1 MNPNPAE
8 LWAPP
13 WSALWGPCTQSTH
26 RPCVSTSLLL
36 WVPMQSF
43 LAAHS
48 ISSHS
53 DKPGAAA
60 RGWCGSSAGGWGS
73 LGRGV
78 PTHGAR
84 PRLRDPV
91 STARNGTQGWRGNTC
106 LSQRVLLAL
115 PISPGKI
122 HRHIAFPSS
131 QMDDAP
137 GPRVHH
143 KTGTPTP
150 CLAQEPIT
158 LKEKEGERGRKTLS
172 AYLRV

>member
-1 MNPNPAE
+1 MSAPLFCFWSLCEAFWQHIQHPPTATNPE
-8 LWAPP
+8 L
-13 WSALWGPCTQSTH
+13 Q
-26 RPCVSTSLLL
+26 
-36 WVPMQSF
+36 
-43 LAAHS
+43 
-48 ISSHS
+48 
-53 DKPGAAA
+53 PGGGVGA
-60 RGWCGSSAGGWGS
+60 RLVAGGS
-73 LGRGV
+73 LSRGV
-78 PTHGAR
+78 PTHGAQ

-106 LSQRVLLAL
+106 LSQSVLLAL
-115 PISPGKI
+115 PIGPSKI

-131 QMDDAP
+131 QMEDAP

-150 CLAQEPIT
+150 CLAQKLIT